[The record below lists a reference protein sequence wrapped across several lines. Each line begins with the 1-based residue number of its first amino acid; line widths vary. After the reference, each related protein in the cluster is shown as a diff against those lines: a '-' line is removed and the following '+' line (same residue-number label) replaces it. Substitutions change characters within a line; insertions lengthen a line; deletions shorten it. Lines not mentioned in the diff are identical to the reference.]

1 MIINVHAGHS
11 LVCRGAT
18 AFLDEVNEDRKVK
31 TKVINMLRAEGHT
44 VYDCTDDDSR
54 TQTENLY
61 NIVKKCNSHAVNLDI
76 SIHLN
81 AGRND
86 YTGDG
91 KTGGVE
97 VYGYNNEVRDIGERI
112 CRNVSKDLKI
122 TNRGFK
128 INTSLYV
135 LRKTKARALLIECCF
150 VDDKDDAARWNS
162 DKCALAIVEGIL
174 NKSLTPT
181 AVVNTT
187 SESYYPRYMGN
198 SASIVDALRSLNI
211 NSSYGTRSKIAAKNG
226 IDNYKGTAEQNTK
239 MLNLLKQGK
248 LIKI

>member
-1 MIINVHAGHS
+1 MKINVHAGHS

-97 VYGYNNEVRDIGERI
+97 VYGYNNEVREIGERI

-150 VDDKDDAARWNS
+150 VDDKDDAAHWNA
-162 DKCALAIVEGIL
+162 DQCAVAIVEGIL
-174 NKSLTPT
+174 NRSLAAGSSSSAQTY
-181 AVVNTT
+181 
-187 SESYYPRYMGN
+187 YYPKYTGTTV
-198 SASIVDALRSLNI
+198 SIVTALQDLKI
-211 NSSYGTRSKIAAKNG
+211 DSSYSTRAKIAAKNG
-226 IDNYKGTAEQNTK
+226 ITGYKGTADQNTK
-239 MLNLLKQGK
+239 MLSLLKQGK
-248 LIKI
+248 LIRL